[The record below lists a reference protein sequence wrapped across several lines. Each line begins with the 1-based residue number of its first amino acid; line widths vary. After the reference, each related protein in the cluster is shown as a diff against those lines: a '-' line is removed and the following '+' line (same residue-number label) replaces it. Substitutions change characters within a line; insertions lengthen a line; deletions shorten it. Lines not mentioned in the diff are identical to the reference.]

1 MEKVSFSS
9 ITIVTSVSVSAIDDY
24 SKKIKD
30 YSLLISSVWQEQIEI
45 GQHIIKRISL
55 EKSKRCEQVEA
66 FVDHFWSIYTVFM
79 NHS

>member
-45 GQHIIKRISL
+45 GL
-55 EKSKRCEQVEA
+55 NTLSKGSA
-66 FVDHFWSIYTVFM
+66 
-79 NHS
+79 